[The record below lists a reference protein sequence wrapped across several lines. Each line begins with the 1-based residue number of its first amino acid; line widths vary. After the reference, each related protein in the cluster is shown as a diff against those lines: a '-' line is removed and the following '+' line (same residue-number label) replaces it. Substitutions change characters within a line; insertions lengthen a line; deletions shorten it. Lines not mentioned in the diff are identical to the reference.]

1 MTPKSASIV
10 SLQSPKDVSLGEVEA
25 ELSKIWQ
32 GYSSTNDG
40 GGSPATRAAT
50 FNLVVYEPEET
61 QQLLAALGF
70 YTGPIDGIMG
80 PRMRAALKSAQQ
92 AYGLKVDGRAD
103 SGTLVRLREEFNQQQ
118 GNEAVAGSTTA
129 PQYALDVR
137 GSGIADVI
145 ASQNPCRVIALC
157 PTTGEDKGVTAQ
169 VSAYCPI
176 QKQSSNTL
184 ICCEYVTLRGTAEA
198 LERSSSLV
206 PSLLIGELPK
216 FLWWKTT
223 PDQNQQLF
231 DLLAPSSNCV
241 IVDSSRFT
249 QPEVDILK
257 LHSLMGQGIN
267 IADLN
272 WRRLAAWQEL
282 TAEAFDAPER
292 RAALKEVDWVTIDYE
307 KGNSAQAFMFLGWL
321 ASRLNWH
328 PVSRQLEG
336 GEYDLQRIKFI
347 GADQRQ
353 VEAELAA
360 LPTAD
365 SGEIVGDMIDLRL
378 NSTNPDANCC
388 TVLCS
393 ETAGC
398 MRMEA
403 GGGAQSCEIRQVTH
417 LADQQAESLLSQQ
430 LQRWDHDM
438 LYEESLAVTAQILQ
452 GGDSTTSLD

>member
-10 SLQSPKDVSLGEVEA
+10 SLQSPKDISIGEVEA

-32 GYSSTNDG
+32 GYSSTTDG
-40 GGSPATRAAT
+40 GASAATRAAT
-50 FNLVVYEPEET
+50 FSLVVYEPEET
-61 QQLLAALGF
+61 QQLLAVLGF

-80 PRMRAALKSAQQ
+80 PRMRAALRSAQET
-92 AYGLKVDGRAD
+92 YGLKVDGRAN
-103 SGTLVRLREEFNQQQ
+103 SEILVKLREEFNHKQEAAEQ
-118 GNEAVAGSTTA
+118 GGESIA

-137 GSGIADVI
+137 GSGIADAI

-157 PTTGEDKGVTAQ
+157 PVTGEDKGVTAQ
-169 VSAYCPI
+169 VSAYCPL

-184 ICCEYVTLRGTAEA
+184 ICCEYITLRGTAEA
-198 LERSSSLV
+198 LERVSSLV
-206 PSLLIGELPK
+206 GSLLISELPK
-216 FLWWKTT
+216 FVWWKTT
-223 PDQNQQLF
+223 PDQNQKLF
-231 DLLAPSSNCV
+231 DHLAASSNSV
-241 IVDSSRFT
+241 IVDSSRFI
-249 QPEVDILK
+249 QPETDILK
-257 LHSLMGQGIN
+257 LHSLVEQGTN

-282 TAEAFDAPER
+282 TAEAFDPPER
-292 RAALKEVDWVTIDYE
+292 RIALKEVDRVTVDYE
-307 KGNSAQAFMFLGWL
+307 SGNSAQAFMFLGWL
-321 ASRLNWH
+321 ASRLNWQ
-328 PVSRQLEG
+328 PVSLQKEG
-336 GEYDLQRIKFI
+336 GIYDLQRVKFV
-347 GADQRQ
+347 GHEQRE

-378 NSTNPDANCC
+378 NSTNLDANCC

-398 MRMEA
+398 MRMETR
-403 GGGAQSCEIRQVTH
+403 GGAQSCQIQQVTH

-430 LQRWDHDM
+430 LQRWDHDL

-452 GGDSTTSLD
+452 AGNSATQD